1 MTWKQTGGAL
11 PARVFGPVTSEMLVK
26 YSGASGDF
34 NPIHYDKDYAVA
46 AGYRG
51 VFAQGM
57 FQAALLST
65 FVADLFGSGA
75 VRRFAVKFRDQ
86 VWLGA
91 ILTCAG
97 EVTEVTP
104 GEDGVRVAVRLSL
117 TSDEGAVV
125 VVGDAELEVPARV
138 WDAPPVADQALMSQG
153 VGS

>member
-1 MTWKQTGGAL
+1 MTWKQAGGAL
-11 PARVFGPVTSEMLVK
+11 PTRVFGPVTSEMLVK

-57 FQAALLST
+57 YQAALLST
-65 FVADLFGSGA
+65 YVADLFGTDA
-75 VRRFAVKFRDQ
+75 VRRFSVKFRDQ

-91 ILTCAG
+91 SLTCAG

-104 GEDGVRVAVRLSL
+104 REDGVRVAVQLSL

-138 WDAPPVADQALMSQG
+138 WDAPPVTDQALTSQG